1 VAVTA
6 PSVRGGRLTRTVE
19 PMDWFEGAVRDEAE
33 LQAVYEE
40 SSWLVK
46 NKQIDH
52 LDEHCRA
59 YLAVCGFVVLA
70 SADAHGRAD
79 VTPRGGP
86 RGFVSVLD
94 ERTIAIP
101 DATGNRRIDTLR
113 NVVQTGQ
120 LGMLALLPGR
130 GQTLRVNGR
139 ACVSTDPRLL
149 ASLTAVGKPPRVALV
164 MAVEEV
170 FTHCPKAFVRSGVWD
185 PSTWPAED
193 EQPSPAA
200 MLRDH
205 VGDPA
210 LTLADAEQAMI
221 DAVTIRLA

>member
-1 VAVTA
+1 
-6 PSVRGGRLTRTVE
+6 
-19 PMDWFEGAVRDEAE
+19 MDWFEGAIRDEAE
-33 LQAVYEE
+33 LRAVYEE
-40 SSWLVK
+40 SSWLVQH
-46 NKQIDH
+46 KQIDH
-52 LDEHCRA
+52 LDQHCRD
-59 YLAVCGFVVLA
+59 YLAVCAFVVLA
-70 SADAHGRAD
+70 SADAQGRAD

-86 RGFVSVLD
+86 RGFVRVLD
-94 ERTIAIP
+94 DRTLAIP

-139 ACVSTDPRLL
+139 ACVSTDPALL
-149 ASLTAVGKPPRVALV
+149 GSLTAVGKPPRAALV

-170 FTHCPKAFVRSGVWD
+170 FTHCPKAFVRSGLWD
-185 PSTWPAED
+185 PSTWPGTD

-210 LTLADAEQAMI
+210 LTLAAAEQAMR
-221 DAVTIRLA
+221 DAVTQHLP